1 MSRHD
6 REITDS
12 REILSIVNECKVIR
26 LAMLDEQGLPYIIPL
41 NFGYRF
47 ADGVFTFY
55 CHSAREGRKLELL
68 RRDPRDQPLV
78 LRAEARVSFEMDC
91 RGELQSADH
100 ACGYGYYYASVIG
113 SGTAELIEGA
123 EKLDA
128 LSALM
133 RHMSGREDTFT
144 EEQARG
150 VAVLAIR
157 ARSLSAKAKKH

>member
-1 MSRHD
+1 MRRND

-68 RRDPRDQPLV
+68 RRDI
-78 LRAEARVSFEMDC
+78 LRGDEAFTLEENVISEIFLDN
-91 RGELQSADH
+91 LKSATPW
-100 ACGYGYYYASVIG
+100 VI
-113 SGTAELIEGA
+113 
-123 EKLDA
+123 KL
-128 LSALM
+128 
-133 RHMSGREDTFT
+133 RHRQRHGR
-144 EEQARG
+144 A
-150 VAVLAIR
+150 
-157 ARSLSAKAKKH
+157 H

>member
-1 MSRHD
+1 
-6 REITDS
+6 
-12 REILSIVNECKVIR
+12 
-26 LAMLDEQGLPYIIPL
+26 MLDEQGTPTSSRSIRLPLCGTAFLPST
-41 NFGYRF
+41 
-47 ADGVFTFY
+47 ATAPWKV
-55 CHSAREGRKLELL
+55 KLELL
-68 RRDPRDQPLV
+68 RRDP
-78 LRAEARVSFEMDC
+78 RVSFEMDC

-133 RHMSGREDTFT
+133 RHMAGREDTFT

-157 ARSLSAKAKKH
+157 VRSLSAKAKKH

>member
-1 MSRHD
+1 MRRHD

-68 RRDPRDQPLV
+68 RRDQ
-78 LRAEARVSFEMDC
+78 RVSLKWTAAASCSPPTTPAATATTMPPSSAAA
-91 RGELQSADH
+91 RQS
-100 ACGYGYYYASVIG
+100 S
-113 SGTAELIEGA
+113 LRGA

-133 RHMSGREDTFT
+133 RHMAGREDTFT
-144 EEQARG
+144 EDQARG

-157 ARSLSAKAKKH
+157 VRSLSAKAKKH

>member
-1 MSRHD
+1 MRRND

-68 RRDPRDQPLV
+68 RRDPR
-78 LRAEARVSFEMDC
+78 VSFEMDC

-113 SGTAELIEGA
+113 SGTAELI
-123 EKLDA
+123 A

-133 RHMSGREDTFT
+133 RHMAVREDTFT
-144 EEQARG
+144 EDQARG

-157 ARSLSAKAKKH
+157 VRSLSAKAKKH

>member
-1 MSRHD
+1 MRRKD
-6 REITDS
+6 REITDMQ
-12 REILSIVNECKVIR
+12 EICSIINDCKVIR
-26 LAMLDEQGLPYIIPL
+26 LAMLDEAGLPYIVPL
-41 NFGYRF
+41 SFGYRF
-47 ADGVFTFY
+47 ENGGFTFY
-55 CHSAREGRKLELL
+55 CHSAPQGRKLDLL
-68 RRDPRDQPLV
+68 HRDG
-78 LRAEARVSFEMDC
+78 RVAFEMDC

-133 RHMSGREDTFT
+133 RHMAGREDTFT

-157 ARSLSAKAKKH
+157 VRSLSAKAKKH

>member
-1 MSRHD
+1 MRRHD

-12 REILSIVNECKVIR
+12 REILSIVNDCKVIR

-68 RRDPRDQPLV
+68 RRDPR
-78 LRAEARVSFEMDC
+78 VSFEMDC

-113 SGTAELIEGA
+113 SGTAELIEGVR
-123 EKLDA
+123 K
-128 LSALM
+128 SSM
-133 RHMSGREDTFT
+133 RSPRSCATWQAVRIPLRKIRRAVWRFSPSGSGR
-144 EEQARG
+144 
-150 VAVLAIR
+150 
-157 ARSLSAKAKKH
+157 

>member
-1 MSRHD
+1 MRRHD
-6 REITDS
+6 REITNS

-68 RRDPRDQPLV
+68 RRDPR
-78 LRAEARVSFEMDC
+78 VSFEMDC

-133 RHMSGREDTFT
+133 RHMAGREDTFT

-157 ARSLSAKAKKH
+157 VRSLSAKAKKH

>member
-1 MSRHD
+1 MRRND

-55 CHSAREGRKLELL
+55 CHSAREGHKLELL
-68 RRDPRDQPLV
+68 RRDPR
-78 LRAEARVSFEMDC
+78 VSFEMDC
-91 RGELQSADH
+91 R
-100 ACGYGYYYASVIG
+100 GYGYYYASVIG

-133 RHMSGREDTFT
+133 RHMAGREDTFT

-150 VAVLAIR
+150 VAVFAIR
-157 ARSLSAKAKKH
+157 VRSLSAKAKKH

>member
-1 MSRHD
+1 MRRND

-55 CHSAREGRKLELL
+55 CHSAREGHKL
-68 RRDPRDQPLV
+68 
-78 LRAEARVSFEMDC
+78 
-91 RGELQSADH
+91 ELQSADH

-133 RHMSGREDTFT
+133 RHMAGREDTFT

-157 ARSLSAKAKKH
+157 VRSLSEKAKKH

>member
-1 MSRHD
+1 MRRND

-55 CHSAREGRKLELL
+55 CHSAREGHKLELL
-68 RRDPRDQPLV
+68 RRDP
-78 LRAEARVSFEMDC
+78 RVSFEMDC

-100 ACGYGYYYASVIG
+100 ACGYGYYYLRKSRRAVWRFSP
-113 SGTAELIEGA
+113 SE
-123 EKLDA
+123 
-128 LSALM
+128 
-133 RHMSGREDTFT
+133 SGR
-144 EEQARG
+144 
-150 VAVLAIR
+150 
-157 ARSLSAKAKKH
+157 